1 MQKHEEWIRSELEKT
16 IANRTKMNATIR
28 KEQKK
33 EGNQEQESE
42 RKKAISIVTEAI
54 KILNS
59 YPKQLIQVFEV
70 GYWCHSGTIF
80 FLVRGVQRYLTIE
93 KIKELEKE
101 INKVG
106 NRLEIAYEIC
116 RFLRKNFP
124 NQTQGIL
131 PYDKKNV
138 ISDFFCHINF

>member
-1 MQKHEEWIRSELEKT
+1 M
-16 IANRTKMNATIR
+16 
-28 KEQKK
+28 
-33 EGNQEQESE
+33 
-42 RKKAISIVTEAI
+42 
-54 KILNS
+54 
-59 YPKQLIQVFEV
+59 IQVFEV

-80 FLVRGVQRYLTIE
+80 FLVRGAQRYLTIE
-93 KIKELEKE
+93 KIKELENE

-124 NQTQGIL
+124 NQTQGIF